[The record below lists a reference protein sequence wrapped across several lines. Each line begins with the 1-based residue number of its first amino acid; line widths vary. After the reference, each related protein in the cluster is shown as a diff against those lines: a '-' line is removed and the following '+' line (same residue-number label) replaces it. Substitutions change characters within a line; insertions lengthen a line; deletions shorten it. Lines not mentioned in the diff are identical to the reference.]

1 MIKGVAGSL
10 GIVVLAG
17 AGLTSTSATL
27 RDVTQTTSLNRSLL
41 DQYCVGCHSGG
52 RPAGALALDSA
63 DLARVGDK
71 SRVWER
77 VARQLRSGTMPPPGS
92 PRPDR
97 VSGEAFAAAL
107 EAEIDRVTPS
117 PPPGRPVIH
126 RLNRVEYANAVR
138 DLLALEIDAPS
149 LLPAD
154 ESLAGFDNIGGV
166 LSIPPSLLDRYLS
179 AAQRISRLAVGDP
192 AIGPSFASTTYEA
205 PQTVFQDARMSED
218 LPFGSRGGIAI
229 RHQFPLDAEYA
240 LSIRL
245 QRNTLGYVRGLTDP
259 HQLEVR
265 LDGTRLGQFTIGGN
279 KQFTPAPLS
288 FTGVILGDPQWEA
301 YALTADD
308 GLTFRFRASAGPH
321 LLAVSFLDE
330 AFEPEGVL
338 QPALRGLGLAYS
350 EFSSAPSG
358 PWGPSVDRVRVDGPY
373 NATGTGETP
382 SRKRL
387 FSCRPSTPDGPV
399 APAGQDACAR
409 QIIATAARRG
419 YRGPVAEAD
428 ITRLMDFYRAGR
440 ASAGSFESG
449 IQSAVERLL
458 LDPKFLFR
466 IERDPPDV
474 KPGGAYRISDVELAS
489 RLSFFLWSS
498 IPDDPL
504 LEAAER
510 GALREP
516 VTLEA
521 HVSRMLADDR
531 ARALVENFAVQW
543 LALRQLRPVTLD
555 AEIFTQY
562 DGNLREA
569 FLQETQLF
577 IEDQLRRDNSV
588 LDLLTAKYTFVN
600 ERLASHYGMPNVYGN
615 HFRRVA
621 VGDDRAG
628 LLGHGSILTTTSYPT
643 RTSPV
648 LRGRWLLDNI
658 LGTPPP
664 PPPPDIP
671 ALPSK
676 GEGGRPLTMRQR
688 TEQHRANPACAH
700 CHVRMDPLGFA
711 LENFDAIGRW
721 RTTGETS
728 EPIDASGTFPDGT
741 TFRGVLGLRT
751 LVTSRPEDFVRVLTG
766 KLMTYALGRPV
777 EGYDMPAIRA
787 IVKSAASSNYRWS
800 ALILG
805 IVRSVPFQMRQ
816 SES

>member
-1 MIKGVAGSL
+1 MVREVAASL
-10 GIVVLAG
+10 GIVLLAS

-27 RDVTQTTSLNRSLL
+27 RDAIQTASLNRSLL
-41 DQYCVGCHSGG
+41 DQYCVGCHNGG
-52 RPAGALALDSA
+52 RPVAALALDSA
-63 DLARVGDK
+63 DLARVGTEP
-71 SRVWER
+71 RLWER
-77 VARQLRSGTMPPPGS
+77 VARQLRSGMMPPQGS
-92 PRPDR
+92 PQPDR
-97 VSGEAFAAAL
+97 VSAEAFAAAL
-107 EAEIDRVTPS
+107 EAEIDRVTVS
-117 PPPGRPVIH
+117 PRPGRPVMH
-126 RLNRVEYANAVR
+126 RLNRVEYANAIR

-166 LSIPPSLLDRYLS
+166 LSISPSLLDRYLS
-179 AAQRISRLAVGDP
+179 AARRISRLAVGDP
-192 AIGPSFASTTYEA
+192 SIGPAFASTTYQA

-218 LPFGSRGGIAI
+218 LPFGSRGGIAM
-229 RHQFPLDAEYA
+229 HHHFPLDAEYT
-240 LSIRL
+240 LRIRL
-245 QRNTLGYVRGLTDP
+245 QRNILGYVRGLTEP
-259 HQLEVR
+259 HHLEVR
-265 LDGTRLGQFTIGGN
+265 LDGTRVKAFTIGGN
-279 KQFTPAPLS
+279 KQFAPAPLS
-288 FTGVILGDPQWEA
+288 FTGVIPGDPQWEA

-308 GLTFRFRASAGPH
+308 GLEVRLHATAGPH
-321 LLAVSFLDE
+321 VLAVSFFDE
-330 AFEPEGVL
+330 AYEAEGVL
-338 QPALRGLGLAYS
+338 QPELRGLGLAYS

-358 PWGPSVDRVRVDGPY
+358 PWGPAINTVSVDGPY
-373 NATGTGETP
+373 RTTGIGETP
-382 SRKRL
+382 SRRRL
-387 FSCRPSTPDGPV
+387 FSCRPSTPDGP
-399 APAGQDACAR
+399 DSEACAR
-409 QIIATAARRG
+409 QIIATTARRG
-419 YRGPVAEAD
+419 YRGPVADAD
-428 ITRLMDFYRAGR
+428 ITRLMNSYRAGTT
-440 ASAGSFESG
+440 STGSFENG
-449 IQSAVERLL
+449 VQSAVERLL
-458 LDPKFLFR
+458 VDPRFLFR
-466 IERDPPDV
+466 IERDPPGV

-516 VTLEA
+516 VTSEA
-521 HVSRMLADDR
+521 HVARMLADDR

-577 IEDQLRRDNSV
+577 IEDQLRQDHSV

-600 ERLASHYGMPNVYGN
+600 ERLARHYGMPNVYGS
-615 HFRRVA
+615 HFRRVT

-628 LLGHGSILTTTSYPT
+628 LLGHGSILTATSYPT

-648 LRGRWLLDNI
+648 LRGRWLLDNV

-664 PPPPDIP
+664 PPPPGIP
-671 ALPSK
+671 DLPSK
-676 GEGGRPLTMRQR
+676 GERGRLLTMRQR
-688 TEQHRANPACAH
+688 TEQHRTNPACAH

-721 RTTGETS
+721 RTADETDD
-728 EPIDASGTFPDGT
+728 PIDASGAFPDGT
-741 TFRGVLGLRT
+741 AFRGVSGLRT
-751 LVTSRPEDFVRVLTG
+751 LLVSRPQEFVRVLTG

-777 EGYDMPAIRA
+777 EDDDMPAIRA
-787 IVKSAASSNYRWS
+787 IVKSAASSHYRWS

-816 SES
+816 AES